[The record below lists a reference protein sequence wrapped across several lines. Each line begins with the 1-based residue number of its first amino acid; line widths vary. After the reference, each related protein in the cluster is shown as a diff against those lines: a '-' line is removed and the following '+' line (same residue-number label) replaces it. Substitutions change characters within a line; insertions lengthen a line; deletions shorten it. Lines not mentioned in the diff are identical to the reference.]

1 MKQGVN
7 VFEKGQRALKALNT
21 LGAYCHKSP
30 VEQSLLNLI
39 YFRVSQLNGC
49 AFCLD
54 MHSKDL
60 IDGGEQAH
68 RLFVLDAWREAPFY
82 SERERAALA
91 WAEAL
96 TKINNGQVDEAVY
109 NEALKQFSEEELI
122 DLTFAIITINSY
134 NRVNIAFPNPA
145 AVGTYTPGQFATN

>member
-30 VEQSLLNLI
+30 VEQTLLNLI

-82 SERERAALA
+82 TERERAALA

-96 TKINNGQVDEAVY
+96 TKINNGQVDEAIY

-122 DLTFAIITINSY
+122 DLTFAIITINGY

-145 AVGTYTPGQFATN
+145 AVGTYTPGQFA

>member
-91 WAEAL
+91 WTEAL

-122 DLTFAIITINSY
+122 DLTFAIITINGY

-145 AVGTYTPGQFATN
+145 AVGTYTPGMFATN

>member
-7 VFEKGQRALKALNT
+7 VFEKGQRALKALNA

-30 VEQSLLNLI
+30 VEHSLLNLI
-39 YFRVSQLNGC
+39 FFRVSQLNGC

-60 IDGGEQAH
+60 IDAGEQAH

-145 AVGTYTPGQFATN
+145 AVGTYTPGMFATN